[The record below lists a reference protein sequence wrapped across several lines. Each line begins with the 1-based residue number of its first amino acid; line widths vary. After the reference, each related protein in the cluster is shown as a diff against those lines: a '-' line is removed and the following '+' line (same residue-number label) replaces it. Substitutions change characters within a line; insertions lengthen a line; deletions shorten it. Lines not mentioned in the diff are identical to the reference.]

1 MRIPE
6 RRSGKLID
14 ELKPANVTTKSDGKL
29 TFSQLVSG
37 KYLISLRAS
46 GLAGFRP
53 HPSNPAISI
62 TQTALSRKVTIVSGT
77 R

>member
-37 KYLISLRAS
+37 KYLIFTGEHPGWPAF
-46 GLAGFRP
+46 GHIPQTQPLA
-53 HPSNPAISI
+53 
-62 TQTALSRKVTIVSGT
+62 SRKPHCPA